1 MNDAIEIKGLKEV
14 QKALYS
20 YSQQLGDR
28 VVLAALRQGANLIKK
43 TAVANAPRG
52 ETGALKKSF
61 RVSRSKIHRGKMSGD
76 MIGVYLTI
84 RKGGGRKDP
93 KDAFYGRWIESGW
106 NVRGKARESYI
117 LRGRKRLIRGLDE
130 KKRGR
135 TSAPGIRDIPGQK
148 FIERAFLANRESA
161 LRLIIQATERGAEVV
176 ARKTRLK

>member
-1 MNDAIEIKGLKEV
+1 MSETIEVRGLKEV

-28 VVLAALRQGANLIKK
+28 VILAALRQGANLVKK
-43 TAVANAPRG
+43 AAVANAPKN
-52 ETGALKKSF
+52 TGALKKSL

-106 NVRGKARESYI
+106 NVRGKRISGRSASRSSSN
-117 LRGRKRLIRGLDE
+117 RGRK
-130 KKRGR
+130 
-135 TSAPGIRDIPGQK
+135 SAPGARDVTGLK

-161 LRLIIQATERGAEVV
+161 ARLIVQAAERGAEIV
-176 ARKTRLK
+176 AQKTGLK